1 MVGKQSAYL
10 SHTGAA
16 GGGRNWVWI
25 NFRGP
30 KSADKMFGTDV
41 RVLVNIMH
49 CEMLSPTCV
58 DPTVAFRLV
67 SVRLRKRDKKDTS
80 HVLSVKI
87 TRIAAHHI
95 ISYHHIIENISSAPT
110 T

>member
-30 KSADKMFGTDV
+30 KSADEMFGTDV
-41 RVLVNIMH
+41 RDLVNIMH

-58 DPTVAFRLV
+58 DPTLAFRLV
-67 SVRLRKRDKKDTS
+67 SVRLRKRDKKR
-80 HVLSVKI
+80 HLSCALGENNAN
-87 TRIAAHHI
+87 RCPSYHI
-95 ISYHHIIENISSAPT
+95 ISSYHRKYF
-110 T
+110 